1 MPSKPIIP
9 DDVVG
14 RTAAALVIATH
25 RRGTFEE
32 MARKVLEASGYPAEV
47 ELLEQDQ
54 AELVDR
60 LNDVSVALVVCELAL
75 KQEDR

>member
-14 RTAAALVIATH
+14 RTAVALVIATH

-32 MARKVLEASGYPAEV
+32 MARKVLDASGYPAEV
-47 ELLEQDQ
+47 ERLKE
-54 AELVDR
+54 ELR
-60 LNDVSVALVVCELAL
+60 ELNYEFKEYGSR
-75 KQEDR
+75 EDR